1 MIAILTSLAMKLPV
15 AFLERWLTHLE
26 KRDDTYTVRLRTII
40 LAEIEVRKEQSK
52 IIIAEQGWWMTAM
65 IRPMIAWPFII
76 YIWKTV
82 VYDTTLGLGTTP
94 ALSGSLGDWAGV
106 IITAYFVG
114 RPIEK
119 AVKSFVNKGK

>member
-26 KRDDTYTVRLRTII
+26 KKDDTYTERLRTII
-40 LAEIEVRKEQSK
+40 LAEIEARKVQAQ

-65 IRPMIAWPFII
+65 IRPMIAWPFIV

-82 VYDTTLGLGTTP
+82 VYDTVLGLGSTP

-114 RPIEK
+114 RPLEK
-119 AVKSFVNKGK
+119 AVKSFINKTS

>member
-26 KRDDTYTVRLRTII
+26 KKDDTYTERLRTII
-40 LAEIEVRKEQSK
+40 LAEIEARKVQAQ

-65 IRPMIAWPFII
+65 IRPMIAWPFIV

-82 VYDTTLGLGTTP
+82 VYDTVLGWGSTP

-114 RPIEK
+114 RPLEK
-119 AVKSFVNKGK
+119 AVKSFINKTS

>member
-1 MIAILTSLAMKLPV
+1 MLAIITSLAMKLPV

-26 KRDDTYTVRLRTII
+26 KKDDTYTERLRTII
-40 LAEIEVRKEQSK
+40 LAEIEARKVQAQ

-65 IRPMIAWPFII
+65 IRPMIAWPFIV

-82 VYDTTLGLGTTP
+82 VYDKVLGLGTTDV
-94 ALSGSLGDWAGV
+94 LDGSLGDWAGV

-114 RPIEK
+114 RPLEK
-119 AVKSFVNKGK
+119 AVKSFVNKDK

>member
-26 KRDDTYTVRLRTII
+26 KAADTDTERLRTII
-40 LAEIEVRKEQSK
+40 LAEVEARKLQSQ
-52 IIIAEQGWWMTAM
+52 IIIAEQGWWVTAM

-76 YIWKTV
+76 YVWKSV
-82 VYDTTLGLGTTP
+82 VYDKVLGFGTTD
-94 ALSGSLGDWAGV
+94 ALDGSLGEWAGI

-119 AVKSFVNKGK
+119 AVKGFINKGR

>member
-26 KRDDTYTVRLRTII
+26 KKDDTYTERLRTII
-40 LAEIEVRKEQSK
+40 LAEIEARKVQAQ

-82 VYDTTLGLGTTP
+82 VYDTVMGWGSTP

-114 RPIEK
+114 RPLEK
-119 AVKSFVNKGK
+119 AVKSFINKTS

>member
-26 KRDDTYTVRLRTII
+26 KKDDTYTERLRTII
-40 LAEIEVRKEQSK
+40 LAEIEARKVQAQ

-65 IRPMIAWPFII
+65 IRPMIAWPFIV

-82 VYDTTLGLGTTP
+82 VYDKVLGFGTTDV
-94 ALSGSLGDWAGV
+94 LDGSLGEWAG
-106 IITAYFVG
+106 IIVTAYFVG

-119 AVKSFVNKGK
+119 AVKSYINKDK